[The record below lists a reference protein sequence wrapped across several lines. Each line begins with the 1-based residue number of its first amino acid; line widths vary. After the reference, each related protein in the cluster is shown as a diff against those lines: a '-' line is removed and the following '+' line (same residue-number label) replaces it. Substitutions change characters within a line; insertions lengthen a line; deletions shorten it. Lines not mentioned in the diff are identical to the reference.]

1 MENWWARVDLTRI
14 ENKCKEKVLVG
25 EIVGISS
32 GISTMVYQ
40 SSAMSSLCI
49 VLPCLAS
56 QWQC

>member
-1 MENWWARVDLTRI
+1 MDLTRI

-40 SSAMSSLCI
+40 S
-49 VLPCLAS
+49 
-56 QWQC
+56 